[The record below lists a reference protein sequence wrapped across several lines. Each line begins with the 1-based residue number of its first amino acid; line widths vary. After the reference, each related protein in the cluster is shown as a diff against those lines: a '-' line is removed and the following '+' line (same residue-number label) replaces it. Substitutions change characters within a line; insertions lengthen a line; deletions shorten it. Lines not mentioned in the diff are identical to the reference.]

1 MRLSVK
7 ASESGPTPA
16 CRSFHHRK
24 GHGDTPCGRAQGP
37 RCPWGAPGAK
47 ASWRAERR
55 PCPAVRLPFWKC
67 PAVLH
72 LQVQPR
78 PLTAVLTEP
87 LKRVSIVGGALALFY
102 FSGRAG
108 GRDPPLNRRPGLTS
122 LRAVGLDVVGR
133 GGGEPVGGGAQPLL
147 LPGPAHAAF
156 LGSAAPQLSMW
167 RALSSSL
174 YSPPLSGEST
184 VLSVGRPVCRHRN
197 SRVCAVCT

>member
-1 MRLSVK
+1 MK

-133 GGGEPVGGGAQPLL
+133 GGGGACWGGGAASPPAWSCSRCVSGFRCTPALHVEGSLL
-147 LPGPAHAAF
+147 LPLLAPAI
-156 LGSAAPQLSMW
+156 
-167 RALSSSL
+167 
-174 YSPPLSGEST
+174 
-184 VLSVGRPVCRHRN
+184 GRVHCPFRWTSCL
-197 SRVCAVCT
+197 